1 MIQVIVVDDH
11 DLFRVLLKDTLN
23 SNYTDIT
30 VAGDAD
36 CGASLLRLLPDTP
49 ADVLLLDIN
58 LPDMDA
64 TEITKTVRRDYPA
77 MKILA
82 ISAENT
88 TQTVV
93 AMVEAGISGFISKQ
107 RGATAELVEAIRSV
121 AAGEEYFGRDISSI
135 LFDVYVSKK
144 KTAEPTA
151 EFTKREREIILA
163 CRDGLLCKE
172 IAQKLGVSYHTVKAH
187 KNNIFQKLGINNA
200 MEMVNYAMKK
210 GII

>member
-1 MIQVIVVDDH
+1 MIQVMIVDDH

-23 SNYTDIT
+23 SNDTDIT

-36 CGASLLRLLPDTP
+36 CGASLFRLLPDTS

-93 AMVEAGISGFISKQ
+93 AMVEAGISGFVSKQ
-107 RGATAELVEAIRSV
+107 RGATAELVEAIRTV
-121 AAGEEYFGRDISSI
+121 ASGEEYFGRDISSI

-151 EFTKREREIILA
+151 EFTNREREIILA

-172 IAQKLGVSYHTVKAH
+172 IAKKLGVSYHTVKVH
-187 KNNIFQKLGINNA
+187 KNNIFQKLGINNT